1 MPSDRNES
9 VPDQGFYPGASI
21 VIVVGKK
28 LMEFKMMNTELGDLP
43 EPGWRA
49 AVNDGWRSELSHH
62 GLIAVRGPDANPFL
76 QGQLTCDIQEA
87 TLAHSLLGAYCSP
100 KGRALACFRLFR
112 RGDAVYL
119 ELPRDLVQPTL
130 VRLNKYVLRAKV
142 TLEDASDRLLRFG
155 VAGSHAAAL
164 MMKPI
169 GAIPEVANGILHTAE
184 DESALTVIRLPG
196 PMPRFEAYGPASE
209 MQTLWKALDD
219 PLRLTDSESWRLLD
233 ILAGIP
239 AVYPETV
246 EAFVPQMLNLD
257 LLGGISF
264 QKGCYTGQEIVARTR
279 YLGKLKRRMYL
290 ARVDSP
296 TTPGPGNPLFSPQAD
311 ASQSA
316 GQLVDA
322 CGHPDGGYAVLAV
335 ALIDCAEHGTLHLD
349 KVNGPLLRLEPLPYG
364 FETTVSD

>member
-1 MPSDRNES
+1 
-9 VPDQGFYPGASI
+9 
-21 VIVVGKK
+21 
-28 LMEFKMMNTELGDLP
+28 MNTELGEFP
-43 EPGWRA
+43 EAVGSGDDPESGWRA
-49 AVNDGWRSELSHH
+49 AVNDDWRSELSHH
-62 GLIAVRGPDANPFL
+62 GLIAVRGPDADSFL
-76 QGQLTCDIQEA
+76 QGQLTCDVREA
-87 TLAHSLLGAYCSP
+87 TLEHSLLGAYCSP

-119 ELPRDLVQPTL
+119 ELPCDLVQPTL

-164 MMKPI
+164 MTKQI
-169 GAIPEVANGILHTAE
+169 GAIPEAVNGILHTAE

-196 PMPRFEAYGPASE
+196 PMPRFEAHGPAPE
-209 MQTLWKALDD
+209 MQALWKALDD
-219 PLRLTDSESWRLLD
+219 PLRLTDIESWRLLD

-264 QKGCYTGQEIVARTR
+264 QKGCYTGQEIVARTH
-279 YLGKLKRRMYL
+279 YLGKIKRRMYL
-290 ARVDSP
+290 ARVDRLTAP
-296 TTPGPGNPLFSPQAD
+296 QPGDPVFSPQAD

-316 GQLVDA
+316 GQIVDA
-322 CGHPDGGYAVLAV
+322 CRHPDGGYAVLTV
-335 ALIDCAEHGTLHLD
+335 ALIHCAEHGTLHLG
-349 KVNGPLLRLEPLPYG
+349 KVNGPVLRLEPLPYR
-364 FETTVSD
+364 FETAVSD